1 MIEAIGFLYQGKK
14 ARVMTPDGKTDFFE
28 IQTGVLQGDTL
39 APYIFSIVLDYAM
52 RRVIDG
58 REEELMASIL
68 TKGGGVVITQWS

>member
-1 MIEAIGFLYQGKK
+1 
-14 ARVMTPDGKTDFFE
+14 MTPDGKTDFFE

>member
-1 MIEAIGFLYQGKK
+1 
-14 ARVMTPDGKTDFFE
+14 MTPDGKTDFFE

-39 APYIFSIVLDYAM
+39 APYIFCIVLDYAM

-68 TKGGGVVITQWS
+68 TTGGGVVITQWS